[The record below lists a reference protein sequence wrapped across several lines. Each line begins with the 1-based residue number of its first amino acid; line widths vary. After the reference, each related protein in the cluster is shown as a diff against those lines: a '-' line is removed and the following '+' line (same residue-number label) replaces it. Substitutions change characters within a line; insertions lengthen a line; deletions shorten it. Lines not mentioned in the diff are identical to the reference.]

1 MPGTTSASPQPVQF
15 SDADSQI
22 AGPVPRKRLAV
33 SDRIDRP
40 PAALQGSSGVGQAM
54 DRPRGSVGYGSAG
67 TAEIKRRVGRYEV
80 GEVIGRG
87 GAAVVYLAHQRDLHR
102 QVALKELAPFYAVDR
117 EFAERFVEES
127 RMIATLN
134 HPNVVTV
141 HEYFEDAGA
150 PYIAMEYLARGS
162 LRPFI
167 GRLGIAEIVGVLDS
181 VLAGLAHGESRG
193 IVHRDLKPENL
204 LVADD
209 GRVKIADFGVAR
221 AINNATPRRVV
232 TASGA
237 TIGTPAYMAPEVA
250 LGATLS
256 PVMDLYSLGIVVWEL
271 LTGRVP
277 FEDTGSPAAVL
288 YRQAYEPVPPVEA
301 VVPGIDERLAEWLR
315 RMLRKRPEDRFESAQ
330 DAWDRLEDIV
340 IELLGPRWRR
350 LAPLAPV
357 PTEVGRI
364 RSAPA
369 AHVAEPSLPFAT
381 AASAGGG
388 LRGGR
393 RRGRGRWR
401 LRRSGERSS
410 VPGDLAVEP
419 VASPASCMAPTT
431 IQRPGRRHWSSETAS
446 GAGANS
452 AVSAPEIR
460 APVTRRGKSRPGW
473 PLARGGRDH
482 STRKGWIPLVAGL
495 LLATGLAA
503 LLVREL
509 PRSTTP
515 PATVAVTKQDVSRLN
530 ATVQLFILGKRLS
543 HVEHK
548 YRAAAA
554 NRRLV
559 LDRLM
564 ALHAPRPLRAAAQT
578 LTQMTADSLSFNVHM
593 ARGEIAVGR
602 APDAAHNALRSR
614 FVDEFNPYARRYLA
628 QTYEATDL

>member
-1 MPGTTSASPQPVQF
+1 
-15 SDADSQI
+15 
-22 AGPVPRKRLAV
+22 
-33 SDRIDRP
+33 
-40 PAALQGSSGVGQAM
+40 M
-54 DRPRGSVGYGSAG
+54 DRPGAVGYASAS
-67 TAEIKRRVGRYEV
+67 TAEIKRSVGRYEV

-87 GAAVVYLAHQRDLHR
+87 GAAVVYLAHQHDLHR
-102 QVALKELAPFYAVDR
+102 QVALKELSPFYAVEA
-117 EFAERFVEES
+117 EFADRFVEES

-141 HEYFEDAGA
+141 HEYFEDAGI

-221 AINNATPRRVV
+221 AINNATPRGVV
-232 TASGA
+232 TASGT

-250 LGATLS
+250 LGGTLS

-277 FEDTGSPAAVL
+277 FEDSGSLAAVL
-288 YRQAYEPVPPVEA
+288 YRQAYEAVPPVEA

-350 LAPLAPV
+350 LARLAPV
-357 PTEVGRI
+357 PTDVGRV

-369 AHVAEPSLPFAT
+369 AHLVAPSVPSAT
-381 AASAGGG
+381 AASAGGR

-393 RRGRGRWR
+393 RLGRGRWR
-401 LRRSGERSS
+401 LRRSGEPSS
-410 VPGDLAVEP
+410 VPAELAVEP
-419 VASPASCMAPTT
+419 VAPPASSMAPTT
-431 IQRPGRRHWSSETAS
+431 IQRPGRRHGSSQTAS
-446 GAGANS
+446 GLEANS
-452 AVSAPEIR
+452 AVSPPESR
-460 APVTRRGKSRPGW
+460 APVIRRGKGRAGW
-473 PLARGGRDH
+473 SLAHGGRDH
-482 STRKGWIPLVAGL
+482 SNRKGWIPLVGGV
-495 LLATGLAA
+495 LLATVLAA
-503 LLVREL
+503 VLVRQL
-509 PRSTTP
+509 PRRTTS
-515 PATVAVTKQDVSRLN
+515 PATVAVTKRDVSRLN

-554 NRRLV
+554 NRQLV

-564 ALHAPRPLRAAAQT
+564 ALHPPRPLRAAAQT
-578 LTQMTADSLSFNVHM
+578 LTQMTANSLSFNVHM
-593 ARGEIAVGR
+593 ARGEIAGGR
-602 APDAAHNALRSR
+602 APDAAHNALRPR
-614 FVDEFNPYARRYLA
+614 FVEEFNPYARRYLA
-628 QTYEATDL
+628 LTYEATEL

>member
-1 MPGTTSASPQPVQF
+1 MLGTTSASPQPVPF
-15 SDADSQI
+15 SGADSQI
-22 AGPVPRKRLAV
+22 AGPPPRKCPAV
-33 SDRIDRP
+33 SDRIDP
-40 PAALQGSSGVGQAM
+40 SPALLHGSSGLGRAM
-54 DRPRGSVGYGSAG
+54 DRPRGSVGHASAS
-67 TAEIKRRVGRYEV
+67 TAEIERSVGRYEV

-87 GAAVVYLAHQRDLHR
+87 GAAVVYLAQQRDLHR
-102 QVALKELAPFYAVDR
+102 QVALKELAPFYAVEW

-141 HEYFEDAGA
+141 HEYFEDAGV

-221 AINNATPRRVV
+221 AINNATPRGVV
-232 TASGA
+232 TAPGT

-250 LGATLS
+250 LGGTLS

-277 FEDTGSPAAVL
+277 FEDSGNTAAVL
-288 YRQAYEPVPPVEA
+288 YRQAYEAVPPVEA
-301 VVPGIDERLAEWLR
+301 VVPGIDERLAEWLE

-350 LAPLAPV
+350 LARLAPE
-357 PTEVGRI
+357 PSELACVG
-364 RSAPA
+364 SAAA
-369 AHVAEPSLPFAT
+369 AHVAAPSVPSAA

-401 LRRSGERSS
+401 LRRSGEPSS
-410 VPGDLAVEP
+410 VRAELTVEP
-419 VASPASCMAPTT
+419 VAPPASSIAPTT
-431 IQRPGRRHWSSETAS
+431 IQRPGRRHRSSETAS
-446 GAGANS
+446 GPEANS
-452 AVSAPEIR
+452 APSGHESR
-460 APVTRRGKSRPGW
+460 APVIRRGKGRAGW

-482 STRKGWIPLVAGL
+482 NTRKGWTPLVAGL
-495 LLATGLAA
+495 LMATVLGA
-503 LLVREL
+503 LLVREP
-509 PRSTTP
+509 PRRTTP
-515 PATVAVTKQDVSRLN
+515 PTTVAVTKQDVSRLN

-543 HVEHK
+543 HVEHN

-554 NRRLV
+554 NRQLV
-559 LDRLM
+559 LDQLM

-578 LTQMTADSLSFNVHM
+578 LTQMTADSRSFNVHM
-593 ARGEIAVGR
+593 ARQEIAGGR
-602 APDAAHNALRSR
+602 APDAAHNALRPR

-628 QTYEATDL
+628 LTYEATDL

>member
-1 MPGTTSASPQPVQF
+1 MPGTTSASPQPVPF
-15 SDADSQI
+15 SGAHSQI
-22 AGPVPRKRLAV
+22 ASPLPRKRLAL
-33 SDRIDRP
+33 SDGIDP
-40 PAALQGSSGVGQAM
+40 PAGPLHGSSGIGQPM
-54 DRPRGSVGYGSAG
+54 DRPRRSVGFGSASS
-67 TAEIKRRVGRYEV
+67 AKIERRVGRYEV

-87 GAAVVYLAHQRDLHR
+87 GAAVVYLAHQRDLR
-102 QVALKELAPFYAVDR
+102 RPVALKELAPFYAVER
-117 EFAERFVEES
+117 GFAERFVEES

-141 HEYFEDAGA
+141 HEYFEDAGV
-150 PYIAMEYLARGS
+150 PYIVMEYLARGS
-162 LRPFI
+162 LRPFV

-221 AINNATPRRVV
+221 AINDATPRGVL
-232 TASGA
+232 TASGT

-250 LGATLS
+250 LGGTLS

-277 FEDTGSPAAVL
+277 FEDSGSPAAVL
-288 YRQAYEPVPPVEA
+288 YRQAYEAVPPVEA

-315 RMLRKRPEDRFESAQ
+315 RMLKKRPEDRFESAQ

-357 PTEVGRI
+357 TTDAGRVH
-364 RSAPA
+364 SAPA
-369 AHVAEPSLPFAT
+369 AHVVVASMPSAT

-393 RRGRGRWR
+393 RRGPGRWR
-401 LRRSGERSS
+401 LRRSGERPS
-410 VPGDLAVEP
+410 VPAELAVET
-419 VASPASCMAPTT
+419 VAPRASSMPPTT
-431 IQRPGRRHWSSETAS
+431 VQRPGRRHQSSETAS
-446 GAGANS
+446 GPEAN
-452 AVSAPEIR
+452 
-460 APVTRRGKSRPGW
+460 
-473 PLARGGRDH
+473 H
-482 STRKGWIPLVAGL
+482 NTRKGWIPLVAGL
-495 LLATGLAA
+495 LLATVLAA

-509 PRSTTP
+509 PRNTTP

-530 ATVQLFILGKRLS
+530 AAVQLFILGKRLS

-564 ALHAPRPLRAAAQT
+564 ALHAPRPLRAAAET

-602 APDAAHNALRSR
+602 GPDAAHNALRPR
-614 FVDEFNPYARRYLA
+614 FVDEFDPYARRYLA
-628 QTYEATDL
+628 LTYEATDL

>member
-1 MPGTTSASPQPVQF
+1 
-15 SDADSQI
+15 
-22 AGPVPRKRLAV
+22 
-33 SDRIDRP
+33 
-40 PAALQGSSGVGQAM
+40 M
-54 DRPRGSVGYGSAG
+54 DRPRGSVGFGSAS
-67 TAEIKRRVGRYEV
+67 TAEIERRVGRYEV

-102 QVALKELAPFYAVDR
+102 PVALKELAPFYAVER
-117 EFAERFVEES
+117 GFAERFVEES

-141 HEYFEDAGA
+141 HEYFEDAGV
-150 PYIAMEYLARGS
+150 PYIVMEYLARGS
-162 LRPFI
+162 LRPFV

-221 AINNATPRRVV
+221 AINNATPRGVV
-232 TASGA
+232 TASGT

-250 LGATLS
+250 LGGTLS

-277 FEDTGSPAAVL
+277 FEDSGSPAAVL
-288 YRQAYEPVPPVEA
+288 YRQAYEAVPPVEA

-357 PTEVGRI
+357 ATDAGRVH
-364 RSAPA
+364 SAPA
-369 AHVAEPSLPFAT
+369 AHVVAPSMPLAT

-393 RRGRGRWR
+393 RRGPGRWR
-401 LRRSGERSS
+401 LRRSGERPS
-410 VPGDLAVEP
+410 VPADLAVET
-419 VASPASCMAPTT
+419 VAPRASSMPPTT
-431 IQRPGRRHWSSETAS
+431 IQRPGRRH
-446 GAGANS
+446 
-452 AVSAPEIR
+452 AVVR
-460 APVTRRGKSRPGW
+460 DRRPGQRSAI
-473 PLARGGRDH
+473 PCPGVARGVQAGH
-482 STRKGWIPLVAGL
+482 SLVAAYHNTRKGWIPLVAGL
-495 LLATGLAA
+495 LLATVLAA

-530 ATVQLFILGKRLS
+530 ATVQLFIVGKRLS

-548 YRAAAA
+548 YPAAAA

-564 ALHAPRPLRAAAQT
+564 AFHAPRPLRAAAET

-593 ARGEIAVGR
+593 ARGEIAAGR
-602 APDAAHNALRSR
+602 APDAAHNALRPR

-628 QTYEATDL
+628 LTYEATDL

>member
-1 MPGTTSASPQPVQF
+1 M
-15 SDADSQI
+15 
-22 AGPVPRKRLAV
+22 
-33 SDRIDRP
+33 SDRIDP
-40 PAALQGSSGVGQAM
+40 SPALFHGSSRIGHAM
-54 DRPRGSVGYGSAG
+54 DRPRGSVGYALAS
-67 TAEIKRRVGRYEV
+67 TAKIERAVGRYEV
-80 GEVIGRG
+80 GRVIGRG
-87 GAAVVYLAHQRDLHR
+87 GAAVVYLAHQRDLRR
-102 QVALKELAPFYAVDR
+102 QVALKELAPFYAVER

-141 HEYFEDAGA
+141 HEYFEDAGV

-209 GRVKIADFGVAR
+209 GRVKIGDFGVAR
-221 AINNATPRRVV
+221 AINNATPRGVV
-232 TASGA
+232 SASGT

-250 LGATLS
+250 LGGTLS

-277 FEDTGSPAAVL
+277 FEDSGSPAAVL
-288 YRQAYEPVPPVEA
+288 YRHAYEAVPPVEA
-301 VVPGIDERLAEWLR
+301 VVPGIDERLAEWLA

-350 LAPLAPV
+350 LARLAPE
-357 PTEVGRI
+357 PSEVACVG
-364 RSAPA
+364 SAPA
-369 AHVAEPSLPFAT
+369 DHLAAPFVPSAT

-401 LRRSGERSS
+401 LRRSGEPSS
-410 VPGDLAVEP
+410 IPAELAVEP
-419 VASPASCMAPTT
+419 VAPPASSTAPTT
-431 IQRPGRRHWSSETAS
+431 IQRPGRRHRSSETA
-446 GAGANS
+446 AGPRANS
-452 AVSAPEIR
+452 ALSGHESR
-460 APVTRRGKSRPGW
+460 APGIRRGKGRAGW

-482 STRKGWIPLVAGL
+482 NTRKGWTPLVAGL
-495 LLATGLAA
+495 LLATVLAA

-509 PRSTTP
+509 PRRTTP
-515 PATVAVTKQDVSRLN
+515 PTTVAVIKQDVRRLN
-530 ATVQLFILGKRLS
+530 ATVQLFIVGKRLS

-578 LTQMTADSLSFNVHM
+578 LTQMTANSLSFNVHM

-602 APDAAHNALRSR
+602 APDAAHNALRPR

-628 QTYEATDL
+628 LTYEATDL